1 MISIM
6 EFTWLSG
13 SVGILSTKLPVGS
26 LAAGATK
33 MSHIDV
39 KKTLSMSNR
48 LRTMTKQPKTMPK
61 RPMTASWCS
70 SYRQSLTNVR
80 QWFDSGSTMVRQRFD
95 DGLTRF
101 DDGLAQDD
109 KVQKVRQGFLGLLS
123 FPGLP
128 VDQHRRQRFAPA
140 LVPGVR
146 ETRQVDPGQKWR
158 AVAGQPKPIIHNQID
173 RERSP
178 HLTGH
183 SD

>member
-1 MISIM
+1 M
-6 EFTWLSG
+6 EFSWLSG
-13 SVGILSTKLPVGS
+13 SVGILSTKLPIGR

-33 MSHIDV
+33 MNHIDV

-48 LRTMTKQPKTMPK
+48 LRTVTKQPKTMPK
-61 RPMTASWCS
+61 RSMTASWCS

-128 VDQHRRQRFAPA
+128 VDQHRRQRFA

-146 ETRQVDPGQKWR
+146 ETRPIDPGQKWLAMASHGWPWPASR
-158 AVAGQPKPIIHNQID
+158 TPSFTIK
-173 RERSP
+173 
-178 HLTGH
+178 
-183 SD
+183 